1 METIAD
7 VFDLFSTIRIDM
19 GAYDADMDAARQRMR
34 QLQQEFDSARFTVN
48 VDVSR
53 YNGQLDSARR
63 NTADTTDEVRRLQ
76 QEITRLQSVQDNA
89 GGGLSA
95 TELIGGFTLS
105 GLLSKGAE
113 ALISGLTSAVGES
126 INLASDLIE
135 VQNVVDVTFE
145 DSAETINAWAQSASS
160 AYGLTETRAKQYSST
175 LGAMLK
181 SMGIADNQ
189 VAQMSMDMAGLAAD
203 MASFYNLDHDT
214 AFEKIRSGI
223 SGETEPLKA
232 LGINMSV
239 ANMNAYALSQ
249 GMDKTYD
256 KMTQAEQATL
266 RYQYLL
272 EATKDAQG
280 DFART
285 GDSYSNELRKL
296 ETNLDRI
303 KTTFGT
309 GLMQVVTPALA
320 MLNGVLS
327 DKTYQQ
333 TEAER
338 ILSEQRQALTDSEVA
353 YASALNIVN
362 AMRDMESEGG
372 DAVKSTDAWRDA
384 LESLKQV
391 MPGLAQYVDLT
402 TDAITGNTDAVDA
415 YVNSI
420 RNLNNASIYDENV
433 NSAKQAV
440 QDAQNRLEQA
450 KSQKSVISFQIEAS
464 SSEDVLA
471 TYRNSRDQLFE
482 EFKGL
487 FADWDYGNTWEEFTA
502 SNAYR
507 DYVLGSKGSWINA
520 LKSPI
525 RSPEQIAKLREVEA
539 AQEKYEN
546 PAVDSQIK
554 ADEKTAE
561 IEALEKELAELT
573 EAYKVA
579 TAERDA
585 YYASD
590 EGKAGKLQLEFQQ
603 AADAEMDALDALIN
617 AYENVDT
624 IRADTL
630 SNMQKQYRGVASGM
644 GFMVKHTQDEMEE
657 LLRTTYSAENVMGWW
672 GGNADALN
680 NYNNSLK
687 MAQEAGVDSG
697 ILQNLL
703 TYSTENDA
711 ILARILSI
719 ANDPEALAQLNAD
732 YQRSREAEQA
742 IAETAT
748 EIALGNN
755 EDYQEA
761 VQAVQDFYDAF
772 NQADSITTA
781 MAQNNEAALAGID
794 AYGKAIEEKLA
805 LYTPMLQ
812 QLYGITPTTGL
823 TQYSDFGG
831 QYSTNVSDTTA
842 DNNAQNAQF
851 EKATVVPID
860 VDYSK
865 LSPYVEKPKL
875 IQPAFPREYETH
887 TYADSAMIGDKP
899 VNAGIGAPGTE
910 SIPAVG
916 ESAFETLAAA
926 IKDASNIK
934 IDFVR
939 DEFLSDVLDKA
950 YTTYDNPFETATS
963 AIEVSNAIADDGQR
977 EAFVQNAIDKFASK
991 IEEITQQTNFAE
1003 APNLF
1008 AQPDNVLK
1016 VEVVNP
1022 EAIATNPTIENTFS
1036 VDGEAI
1042 ATAIAP
1048 RVNGSIGSGMRVNLM
1063 RTKWG
1068 DY

>member
-1 METIAD
+1 
-7 VFDLFSTIRIDM
+7 M

-145 DSAETINAWAQSASS
+145 DSADTINAWAQSASS

-603 AADAEMDALDALIN
+603 AADAEMDALDALVN
-617 AYENVDT
+617 AYENVNT
-624 IRADTL
+624 VRADTL

-842 DNNAQNAQF
+842 DNNSKNAQF
-851 EKATVVPID
+851 EKTTVVPID

-865 LSPYVEKPKL
+865 QPSPYVEKPKL

-887 TYADSAMIGDKP
+887 TYAESAMIGDKP

-910 SIPAVG
+910 SVPAVG

>member
-1 METIAD
+1 
-7 VFDLFSTIRIDM
+7 M
-19 GAYDADMDAARQRMR
+19 GAYDADIETARQKMR
-34 QLQQEFDSARFTVN
+34 QLQQEFDSAHFTVN

-76 QEITRLQSVQDNA
+76 DEITRLQNVQNNA
-89 GGGLSA
+89 GGGLST

-126 INLASDLIE
+126 IDLASDLVE
-135 VQNVVDVTFE
+135 VQNVVDVTFA
-145 DSAETINAWAQSASS
+145 DSADTINEWAQSASS
-160 AYGLTETRAKQYSST
+160 AYGLTETKAKQYSST

-181 SMGIADNQ
+181 SMGIADSQ
-189 VAQMSMDMAGLAAD
+189 VTQMSMDMAGLAAD

-214 AFEKIRSGI
+214 AFEKIKSGI

-296 ETNLDRI
+296 ESNLDRI
-303 KTTFGT
+303 KTTFGK
-309 GLMQVVTPALA
+309 GLIQVITPALS
-320 MLNGVLS
+320 MLNSVLS

-372 DAVKSTDAWRDA
+372 EAVKSTDAWRA
-384 LESLKQV
+384 AIEALKQV

-415 YVNSI
+415 YVNSV
-420 RNLNNASIYDENV
+420 RNLNNAAIYEEAV

-440 QDAQNRLEQA
+440 QEAQNQLEQA
-450 KSQKSVISFQIEAS
+450 KSEKSVISFQLDAS
-464 SSEDVLA
+464 YSDGVLA
-471 TYRNSRDQLFE
+471 IYRNARDQLFE
-482 EFKGL
+482 EFKG
-487 FADWDYGNTWEEFTA
+487 FFNNWNYGDTWEEFA
-502 SNAYR
+502 QSDAYKQ
-507 DYVLGSKGSWINA
+507 YVLGAQGSPLNA
-520 LKSPI
+520 ILSPI
-525 RSPEQIAKLREVEA
+525 KSDEQRAKLREVEA
-539 AQEKYEN
+539 AQEEYESH
-546 PAVDSQIK
+546 AADLQIE
-554 ADEKTAE
+554 ADKTTAE
-561 IEALEKELAELT
+561 IEKLENELEKLT
-573 EAYKVA
+573 ETYDMAVDK
-579 TAERDA
+579 RDA
-585 YYASD
+585 YYESD

-603 AADAEMDALDALIN
+603 AADAEMSALDALIN
-617 AYENVDT
+617 AYENVNT
-624 IRADTL
+624 IRSDTL
-630 SNMQKQYRGVASGM
+630 ANMQKQYKGVASGM

-657 LLRTTYSAENVMGWW
+657 LLRTTYTKENISSWW
-672 GGNADALN
+672 GDNATVLN
-680 NYNNSLK
+680 TYNEQLK
-687 MAQEAGVDSG
+687 QAQANGVDVG

-703 TYSTENDA
+703 TYSTENEA
-711 ILARILSI
+711 ILAQILEMSQ
-719 ANDPEALAQLNAD
+719 DPEALAQLNAD
-732 YQRSREAEQA
+732 YQLSREAEQA

-761 VQAVQDFYDAF
+761 VQAVHDFYEAF

-805 LYTPMLQ
+805 IYAPMLQ

-823 TQYSDFGG
+823 TQYSDYGG
-831 QYSTNVSDTTA
+831 KYSTKATTA
-842 DNNAQNAQF
+842 SDNNRNDAKNALF

-865 LSPYVEKPKL
+865 PSPYVEKPTL
-875 IQPAFPREYETH
+875 IEPAFPREYETH
-887 TYADSAMIGDKP
+887 TYAQSAMMGDKP
-899 VNAGIGAPGTE
+899 VNAGIGAPGTA
-910 SIPAVG
+910 SAPAVG
-916 ESAFETLAAA
+916 ESAFETISAA

-934 IDFVR
+934 IDIVR
-939 DEFLSDVLDKA
+939 DAFLSGVLDKA
-950 YTTYDNPFETATS
+950 YTTYGNPFETATS
-963 AIEVSNAIADDGQR
+963 AMEASSVIADDGQR
-977 EAFVQNAIDKFASK
+977 EAFVQSAIDKFVTK
-991 IEEITQQTNFAE
+991 IDEITQQTNFAE

-1016 VEVVNP
+1016 VEVINP
-1022 EAIATNPTIENTFS
+1022 EAMATNPTIENTFS

>member
-1 METIAD
+1 
-7 VFDLFSTIRIDM
+7 M

-126 INLASDLIE
+126 INRASDLIE

-415 YVNSI
+415 YINSI

-539 AQEKYEN
+539 AQKKYEN
-546 PAVDSQIK
+546 PAVDTQIK

-697 ILQNLL
+697 ILQNLM

-887 TYADSAMIGDKP
+887 TYAESAMIGDKP

-916 ESAFETLAAA
+916 ESAFETLSAA

>member
-1 METIAD
+1 
-7 VFDLFSTIRIDM
+7 M

-95 TELIGGFTLS
+95 TELIGGVTLS
-105 GLLSKGAE
+105 GLLAKGAE
-113 ALISGLTSAVGES
+113 AFISGLTSAIGES
-126 INLASDLIE
+126 INLASDLVE
-135 VQNVVDVTFE
+135 VQNVVDVTFK
-145 DSAETINAWAQSASS
+145 DSAETINAWAQSAYS
-160 AYGLTETRAKQYSST
+160 AYGLTETKAKQYSST

-203 MASFYNLDHDT
+203 MASFYNLNHDI

-303 KTTFGT
+303 KTTFGK
-309 GLMQVVTPALA
+309 GLLQVVTPALA
-320 MLNGVLS
+320 MLNGLLS

-402 TDAITGNTDAVDA
+402 TDAIMGNTDAVDA

-420 RNLNNASIYDENV
+420 HDLQIASVFEETVANAESV
-433 NSAKQAV
+433 V
-440 QDAQNRLEQA
+440 QKTKNELEQA
-450 KSQKSVISFQIEAS
+450 LALKATLEFKLETANTEEVKSVYKSK
-464 SSEDVLA
+464 
-471 TYRNSRDQLFE
+471 RDE
-482 EFKGL
+482 L
-487 FADWDYGNTWEEFTA
+487 FAELKSSFDDWTYGDTWEEFVASDAYRKYSSLHNGQMDLGGAFWLALTNPMRTTPQQDKLISEITA
-502 SNAYR
+502 LNESYLYPEGDLQAQLDAQNAYIAE
-507 DYVLGSKGSWINA
+507 L
-520 LKSPI
+520 
-525 RSPEQIAKLREVEA
+525 EQ
-539 AQEKYEN
+539 N
-546 PAVDSQIK
+546 
-554 ADEKTAE
+554 
-561 IEALEKELAELT
+561 LAEL
-573 EAYKVA
+573 ENAYGVA

-603 AADAEMDALDALIN
+603 ATDAEMDALDALIN
-617 AYENVDT
+617 AYENANT

-630 SNMQKQYRGVASGM
+630 TDMQKQYRGVASGM
-644 GFMVKHTQDEMEE
+644 GFMVKHTKDEMEE
-657 LLRTTYSAENVMGWW
+657 LLRTTYSKENISSWW
-672 GGNADALN
+672 GDNAIVLN
-680 NYNNSLK
+680 TYNEQLK
-687 MAQEAGVDSG
+687 QAQANGVDVG

-703 TYSTENDA
+703 TYSTENEA
-711 ILARILSI
+711 ILAQILEMSQ
-719 ANDPEALAQLNAD
+719 DPEALAQLNAD

-755 EDYQEA
+755 GDYQEA
-761 VQAVQDFYDAF
+761 VQAVHDFYDAF
-772 NQADSITTA
+772 NQADSITTS

-842 DNNAQNAQF
+842 DNNAKNARI

-865 LSPYVEKPKL
+865 QTSQTSPYLEKPML
-875 IQPAFPREYETH
+875 IQPAFPREYEMH
-887 TYADSAMIGDKP
+887 TYAQSAMMDEDEKP
-899 VNAGIGAPGTE
+899 VNAGIGAPGTG

-916 ESAFETLAAA
+916 ESAFATLSAA

-939 DEFLSDVLDKA
+939 DDFLSDVLDKA

-963 AIEVSNAIADDGQR
+963 AIEVSSAIADDGQR

-991 IEEITQQTNFAE
+991 IEEITQQTNFVE

-1022 EAIATNPTIENTFS
+1022 EAMATNPTIENTFS